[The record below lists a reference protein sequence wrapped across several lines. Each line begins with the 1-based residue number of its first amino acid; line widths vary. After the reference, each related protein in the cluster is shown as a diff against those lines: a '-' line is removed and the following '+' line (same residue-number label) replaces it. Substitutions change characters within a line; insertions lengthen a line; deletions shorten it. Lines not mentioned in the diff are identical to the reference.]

1 LKRGGTTNQTQKEAA
16 VAPTLTLPRNSD
28 ELAEMIHDPKRR
40 EEILATPDSLT
51 DFIDGYA
58 KDQAGRDPGQ
68 AQQIRDEVER
78 VWADTLRKD
87 QIDAI
92 NRVNLTPGGA
102 AKPRNRAYCKTAP
115 GAKLDA
121 KFDNWGTYLQATW
134 ARNQSMDAIAA
145 RDEIT
150 KIQNAFGSTVPSDG
164 GFLIPETLR
173 ADLLSVALED
183 SIVRPLATV
192 VPMDSLSVPYPT
204 IDVTSNA
211 SSVYGGVVGYWTEEA
226 GALTES
232 APSFGRVV
240 LTAKKLTI
248 YSEVPNELFQ
258 DSIISL
264 QSFMATQYPKAL
276 AWFEDR
282 GFFDGTG
289 VGEPLGFMRAP
300 AQVAVAKETGQAAD
314 SVVLEN
320 IVKMYSRML
329 PSSLNRAVWIAN
341 NDVFPQLATMALS
354 VGTGGS
360 AVWLTNAADG
370 APMRIL
376 GRPVL
381 FTEKANT
388 VGDLGDLNFVDLSYY
403 LIGDRQM
410 VQADTSSEYKFANDK
425 TALRIIE
432 RVDGQP
438 WIRSAITPAEG
449 SNSLSPFVA
458 LAARS

>member
-1 LKRGGTTNQTQKEAA
+1 
-16 VAPTLTLPRNSD
+16 VPTLTTPRNAD
-28 ELAEMIHDPKRR
+28 ELGEMLLDPKACG
-40 EEILATPDSLT
+40 EIVKDPATLKN
-51 DFIDGYA
+51 FIVDYA
-58 KDQAGRDPGQ
+58 VDQAKNDPGQ
-68 AQQIRDEVER
+68 TQQIKDEVQR
-78 VWADTLRKD
+78 IWAETLRQD
-87 QIDAI
+87 QIDGI
-92 NRVNLTPGGA
+92 NRVNLAPDGHSGRTT
-102 AKPRNRAYCKTAP
+102 AKGYNPKAP
-115 GAKLDA
+115 GAKLDKRFA
-121 KFDNWGTYLQATW
+121 NWGEYLATTW
-134 ARNQSMDAIAA
+134 GRNQSLDAIAA

-150 KIQNAFGSTVPSDG
+150 QVQNAFGSTVPSDG
-164 GFLIPETLR
+164 GFLIPEHLR
-173 ADLLSVALED
+173 ADLLSVALE
-183 SIVRPLATV
+183 SSVVRPLATV

-240 LTAKKLTI
+240 LNAKKLTI

-258 DSIISL
+258 DSIVSL

-276 AWFEDR
+276 AWFEDV
-282 GFFDGTG
+282 GFFSGTG
-289 VGEPLGFMRAP
+289 TGEPLGFMNAP
-300 AQVAVAKETGQAAD
+300 AQVAVSKESGQAAD
-314 SVVLEN
+314 TVVLEN

-329 PSSLNRAVWIAN
+329 PSSLNRGVWIAN

-370 APMRIL
+370 APMKIL
-376 GRPVL
+376 GRPVI

-449 SNSLSPFVA
+449 SNTLSPFVA
-458 LAARS
+458 LAARA